1 MKTPIQ
7 VVIVED
13 DPMVL
18 ELHRQFINKIKE
30 FQLIGDAQDGKAAI
44 KTISLLKPQL
54 VILDVYMPEAD
65 GIEVLKE
72 IRKLEL
78 NIDVILVT
86 AAHNS
91 EMIQLAMQYGAVDY
105 IVKPFTFQ
113 RFKKALLDYWKY
125 IKKIKESNNLTQE
138 EIDYI
143 RERTSTAPVE
153 RNLPKGLDNRTLN
166 QVVNTIKK
174 RQGQFTVS
182 DIAAVMGISCVTA
195 RRYLNF
201 LHEDGWLKS
210 VLSYGPVGRPLHKY
224 SIVGDKISIG

>member
-30 FQLIGDAQDGKAAI
+30 IQLIGVAQDGKEGIKAI
-44 KTISLLKPQL
+44 SILKPQL
-54 VILDVYMPEAD
+54 VILDVYMPEVD

-72 IRKLEL
+72 IRKLGL
-78 NIDVILVT
+78 NIDVIFIT

-105 IVKPFTFQ
+105 IIKPFTFQ
-113 RFKKALLDYWKY
+113 RFKKAMLDYCKY
-125 IKKIKESNNLTQE
+125 INKIKESNNLTQK
-138 EIDYI
+138 EIDYL
-143 RERTSTAPVE
+143 RERTVNVPVE
-153 RNLPKGLDNRTLN
+153 RNLPKGLDNRTLD
-166 QVVNTIKK
+166 QVVMTIKT

-182 DIAAVMGISCVTA
+182 DIAAIMGISCVTA

-201 LHEDGWLKS
+201 LHENGWLAS
-210 VLSYGPVGRPLHKY
+210 VLSYGPVGRPLQKY
-224 SIVGDKISIG
+224 SVDGDIILSG